1 MISAVDV
8 SKYYMANGGFVTALD
23 HVSVQINRGEFAV
36 IMGRSGAGKSTLLG
50 VMGGLLKPSKGN
62 VTLDGQSLWQ
72 LDERARAQV
81 RAEEIGF
88 VFQNAPVIRSLT
100 ALENVLLPQTFSGCP
115 DSAGNRK
122 RAMSLLD
129 MMGLGERANAYSD
142 ELSGGEKRRV
152 AIASALMNRPSILL
166 ADEPTGDL
174 DAEAESQIMDEFRN
188 LRCEGTTIVMVTHDP
203 KLISYASRF
212 FQMDRGIICE
222 APLDDERPD
231 FESVQAIVKDWLEP
245 QEGQGLKA

>member
-1 MISAVDV
+1 MISAINVF
-8 SKYYMANGGFVTALD
+8 KYYTANNEPFTALD
-23 HVSVQINRGEFAV
+23 RINIHIDRGDFAI

-62 VTLDGQSLWQ
+62 VTLNGRSLWQ

-81 RAEEIGF
+81 RAEKIGF

-100 ALENVLLPQTFSGCP
+100 ALENVLLPQVFCAKSNSTGS
-115 DSAGNRK
+115 RK

-129 MMGLGERANAYSD
+129 MMGLSARANAYSG

-166 ADEPTGDL
+166 ADEPTGAL
-174 DAEAESQIMDEFRN
+174 DAETELQIMDEFRS
-188 LRCEGTTIVMVTHDP
+188 LRHEGRTIVMVTHDP
-203 KLISYASRF
+203 KLLSYASRV
-212 FQMDRGIICE
+212 FQMDRGTICE
-222 APLDDERPD
+222 VPLHDARPD
-231 FESVQAIVKDWLEP
+231 FESFQVITKDLQEP
-245 QEGQGLKA
+245 RAGQG

>member
-1 MISAVDV
+1 MT
-8 SKYYMANGGFVTALD
+8 NGASVAALD
-23 HVSVQINRGEFAV
+23 RVSVQINRGEFAI

-72 LDERARAQV
+72 LDERVRAQV

-100 ALENVLLPQTFSGCP
+100 ALENVLLPQTFFGCP
-115 DSAGNRK
+115 DSTDSRK

-129 MMGLGERANAYSD
+129 MVGLSARANAYSG

-152 AIASALMNRPSILL
+152 AIASALMNHPSILL

-174 DAEAESQIMDEFRN
+174 DAETESQIMDEFRS
-188 LRCEGTTIVMVTHDP
+188 LRREGRTIVMVTHDS
-203 KLISYASRF
+203 KLMSYASRI
-212 FQMDRGIICE
+212 FQMDRGTICE
-222 APLDDERPD
+222 ATPHGRVAFVEDSEFTIHDSLRP
-231 FESVQAIVKDWLEP
+231 QAR
-245 QEGQGLKA
+245 QGLKP